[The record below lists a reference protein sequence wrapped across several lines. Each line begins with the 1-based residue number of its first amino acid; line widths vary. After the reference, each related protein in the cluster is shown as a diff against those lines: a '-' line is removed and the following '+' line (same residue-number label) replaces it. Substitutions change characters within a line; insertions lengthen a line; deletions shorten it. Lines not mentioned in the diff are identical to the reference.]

1 MGAGAG
7 DYGKERGPLLT
18 LVSRA
23 ALARAVDPDVALESA
38 EKASLGLS
46 SGDVVYDVGASVLA
60 SAELVA
66 EAVLDLIRSGAEE
79 FVGLLVLEAMAL
91 VVLDLEVVAF
101 FRTHAGMLGEG
112 DILGAGLGAVA
123 FATDIRGAQRVRR
136 GYRGLSDGAFKM
148 MHDAAE
154 AASGELIGGE
164 AVKDLITMGDEA
176 T

>member
-1 MGAGAG
+1 MGAV
-7 DYGKERGPLLT
+7 K
-18 LVSRA
+18 
-23 ALARAVDPDVALESA
+23 PDMAFEST

-60 SAELVA
+60 AVELVA
-66 EAVLDLIRSGAEE
+66 EAVLDLICGIAED
-79 FVGLLVLEAMAL
+79 VIGLLVLEVAAL
-91 VVLDLEVVAF
+91 VVLDLKVVAF

-123 FATDIRGAQRVRR
+123 FATDIGGAQRVWSSV
-136 GYRGLSDGAFKM
+136 YRGLGDGPFEM

-154 AASGELIGGE
+154 AASGDLIRRE
-164 AVKDLITMGDEA
+164 AVEDLISMGHEA